1 MQTKQSVAFALCHLR
16 GGYGMTK
23 HNVRKLLG
31 VALTAAMLVSI
42 VPAAEP
48 LNAAGK
54 TKLKTKNITL
64 YKGRTKKNSFEK

>member
-1 MQTKQSVAFALCHLR
+1 
-16 GGYGMTK
+16 MTK

-64 YKGRTKKNSFEK
+64 YKGRTKKIVLKNKKKKRTYPSR